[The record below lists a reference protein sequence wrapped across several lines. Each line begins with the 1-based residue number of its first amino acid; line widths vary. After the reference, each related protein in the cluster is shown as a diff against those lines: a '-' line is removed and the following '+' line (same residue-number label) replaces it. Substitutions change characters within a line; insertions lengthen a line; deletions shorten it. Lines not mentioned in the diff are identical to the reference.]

1 MFWPYKFCTDDKK
14 LLSFAIRVFNKSWW
28 SAKFAGYIMWTSC
41 LLFFRNY
48 PSLNRV
54 FMCCRWLKKPKFN
67 NVCVLSKHSNFA
79 PECWKC
85 ILRGSGFKIFP
96 SLPTPKLLP
105 PTENLIEKPCA
116 TACIFVCRRTQNF
129 TTIDQEK
136 HLETYDTQINQT
148 KFVFGAEFQTLSP
161 TILS

>member
-28 SAKFAGYIMWTSC
+28 SVNSRAILCELPAYF
-41 LLFFRNY
+41 
-48 PSLNRV
+48 SLEITPVWV

-67 NVCVLSKHSNFA
+67 DVCVLSKHSNFA
-79 PECWKC
+79 PECLKC
-85 ILRGSGFKIFP
+85 SLRGPGFKIFP

-105 PTENLIEKPCA
+105 PTENLNEKPCA

-136 HLETYDTQINQT
+136 HLEPYDTQINQT